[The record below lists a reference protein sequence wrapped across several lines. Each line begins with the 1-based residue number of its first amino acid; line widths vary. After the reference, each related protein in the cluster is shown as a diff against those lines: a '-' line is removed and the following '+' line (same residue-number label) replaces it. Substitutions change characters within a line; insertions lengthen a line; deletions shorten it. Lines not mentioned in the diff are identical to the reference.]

1 MTVGIASDAA
11 MAWYPSQVEADDF
24 AELDLF
30 RALRD
35 SGARVLLI
43 GRKALILLG
52 LPVATYDYDLWIDP
66 DDVERVNV
74 AAAKLDHH
82 PNWSPE
88 DARARGRYV
97 LENGEHIDVLLSR
110 SRATAKGDILSFE
123 DAWTRREQIGLGDGV
138 SIDIPCI
145 DDLIRTKEWA
155 MRAKDIGDI
164 QLLEALR
171 RSRR

>member
-1 MTVGIASDAA
+1 
-11 MAWYPSQVEADDF
+11 VEPDDF

-30 RALRD
+30 RALQD

-43 GRKALILLG
+43 GRKALIILG

-66 DDVERVNV
+66 DDVERVNLAV
-74 AAAKLDHH
+74 ARLAHY
-82 PNWSPE
+82 PNWSPGE
-88 DARARGRYV
+88 ARARGRYV

-110 SRATAKGDILSFE
+110 SRASAKGDALSFE
-123 DAWTRREQIGLGDGV
+123 DAWARRERVALGEG
-138 SIDIPCI
+138 IFIALPCI
-145 DDLIRTKEWA
+145 EDLIRTKEWA

-171 RSRR
+171 RSRG